1 MNNTE
6 CRQDIVMIDF
16 NSSSPW
22 VYKNESDF
30 QNGSFPLTGT
40 ASSLSIASQSALI
53 IFYGAAT
60 FLSLVGNSMVVLVLT
75 RDALKRTDL
84 NVYLINLAFADIT
97 MAVFCMPFSFTEVML
112 QGWIWGEV
120 MCPLVRFSQQTSVLV
135 SIFTLVTIGVDRYY
149 GVVHPLM
156 IRVTKTK
163 ARLIVVLIWVLSS
176 GLAIPQL
183 VVSRQVVYSN
193 GDVNMCEEIW
203 ANNYEFGYTIAFMI
217 VSYALPVVVLCG
229 TYLRIGTELWG
240 KAPADVG
247 RIDDNN
253 QARQRKK
260 IIKMLCT
267 VVIMFVVSWLPLH
280 VFRFIL
286 DLHPEFVYGNPDRS
300 YIFFFCAHW
309 LAMSHSFMNP
319 IVYSFM
325 NDRFRVELC
334 HLLRQMVACRAAR
347 RRPAIQQRRKKMG
360 NIEMVELKNQPG
372 NTDGSMSQSP
382 DPQACSPQ
390 SPLTFFNEIEGRGR
404 RYTSP
409 VLETILDIVDDRKP
423 PRFETA

>member
-1 MNNTE
+1 MNDTD
-6 CRQDIVMIDF
+6 CRQDVDMTDF
-16 NSSSPW
+16 NSSIPW
-22 VYKNESDF
+22 INTNESDSE
-30 QNGSFPLTGT
+30 NRSFSLTGT
-40 ASSLSIASQSALI
+40 ASSISVASQSALI

-60 FLSLVGNSMVVLVLT
+60 VLSLIGNSMVVLVLT

-112 QGWIWGEV
+112 QGWIWGDV

-135 SIFTLVTIGVDRYY
+135 SIFTLVTIGVDRFY

-156 IRVTKTK
+156 IRVTKTN
-163 ARLIVVLIWVLSS
+163 ARLIVVLIWVVSS

-183 VVSRQVVYSN
+183 AISRQVVYSYGN
-193 GDVNMCEEIW
+193 WCEEIW
-203 ANNYEFGYTIAFMI
+203 AEKYEFGYTVAFML
-217 VSYALPVVVLCG
+217 VSYALPVVILCG

-240 KAPADVG
+240 KAPADIG

-267 VVIMFVVSWLPLH
+267 VVSMFVVSWLPLH

-286 DLHPEFVYGNPDRS
+286 DLHPKFVYGNPARS

-334 HLLRQMVACRAAR
+334 HLLRQMLACRTAR
-347 RRPAIQQRRKKMG
+347 QVPAIQQRRKKMG
-360 NIEMVELKNQPG
+360 NIEMVELKNQG
-372 NTDGSMSQSP
+372 DTNGSMSQSP
-382 DPQACSPQ
+382 DPRACSPQ
-390 SPLTFFNEIEGRGR
+390 SPLTFFNDMEGKGR

-409 VLETILDIVDDRKP
+409 VLETILDVVDDNRP
-423 PRFETA
+423 PRFETT

>member
-1 MNNTE
+1 MNDTE
-6 CRQDIVMIDF
+6 YRQDVNMTEF
-16 NSSSPW
+16 NFSTPW
-22 VYKNESDF
+22 LYTNESDVH
-30 QNGSFPLTGT
+30 NRSLVGT
-40 ASSLSIASQSALI
+40 ASTLSVASQSALI

-120 MCPLVRFSQQTSVLV
+120 MCPLMRFSQQTSVLV

-156 IRVTKTK
+156 IRVTKTR
-163 ARLIVVLIWVLSS
+163 ARLIVVLIWVVSS

-183 VVSRQVVYSN
+183 AISRQVVYSYGN
-193 GDVNMCEEIW
+193 RCEEVW
-203 ANNYEFGYTIAFMI
+203 AGKYEFGYTIAFMI
-217 VSYALPVVVLCG
+217 VSYALPVVILCG

-247 RIDDNN
+247 RVDDNN

-267 VVIMFVVSWLPLH
+267 VVSMFVVSWLPLH

-286 DLHPEFVYGNPDRS
+286 DLHPNFVYDNPDRS

-325 NDRFRVELC
+325 NDRFRNELC
-334 HLLRQMVACRAAR
+334 HLLRQMVACQRAR
-347 RRPAIQQRRKKMG
+347 QHPAIQQRRKKTG
-360 NIEMVELKNQPG
+360 NIEMVELKNPPDT
-372 NTDGSMSQSP
+372 NGSMSQSP
-382 DPQACSPQ
+382 DPQAGGPQ
-390 SPLTFFNEIEGRGR
+390 SPLTFFNDMEGRSR
-404 RYTSP
+404 RYT
-409 VLETILDIVDDRKP
+409 R
-423 PRFETA
+423 